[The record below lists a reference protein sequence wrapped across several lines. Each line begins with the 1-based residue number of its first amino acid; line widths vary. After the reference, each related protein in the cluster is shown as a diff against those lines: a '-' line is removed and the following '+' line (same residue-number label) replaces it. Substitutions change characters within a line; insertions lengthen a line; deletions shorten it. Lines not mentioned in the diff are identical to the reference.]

1 MPQGSPKKIEVDLLL
16 TDLALQL
23 GDLAARRLRLIRLAL
38 PGPRPRAQRLRLAR
52 PAGAAHRLRSAL
64 LVLAVPL
71 VQPPAVHP
79 DRPGHRR
86 HCLAIRHPGDRRAL
100 LFFREISMLL
110 HPVPLYEKLSAVSCL
125 TFGGR
130 YRFSLAMHASTAVC
144 ECAEGGSG
152 KCGNCANPEAGFL
165 LSWRPE
171 SRRARLV
178 DAASV
183 LGDRHCM
190 VAFSGCR
197 AHRTIAHVAQHAP
210 RIAGARI
217 AEAAAARRQRA
228 TGAGAVAL
236 HTAKNFAHGP
246 AGGAPADIG
255 APAPGLLSAW

>member
-130 YRFSLAMHASTAVC
+130 YIAKPLTPPRRR
-144 ECAEGGSG
+144 SG
-152 KCGNCANPEAGFL
+152 RGRDRRRRTRSSRTRTSPRRGRSCRAG
-165 LSWRPE
+165 
-171 SRRARLV
+171 RRAP
-178 DAASV
+178 
-183 LGDRHCM
+183 
-190 VAFSGCR
+190 R
-197 AHRTIAHVAQHAP
+197 A
-210 RIAGARI
+210 
-217 AEAAAARRQRA
+217 
-228 TGAGAVAL
+228 
-236 HTAKNFAHGP
+236 
-246 AGGAPADIG
+246 
-255 APAPGLLSAW
+255 